1 MRRNIDLRSRI
12 GSDVLDQGLRPT
24 CVTFASSAAH
34 EALQDDEGDAVSH
47 LAPEA
52 LWWQA
57 TVAGRTSAR
66 GMILDHAGPA
76 LSGSGQPDLVQWPYD
91 PTLGAGTQAPPSGL
105 DAPPWR
111 RARLQDLPLKHDG
124 VEDPLEEA
132 LAQLRPVILVV
143 EVTDQFHW
151 PNGDGIVAV
160 PDVRATV
167 GGYHAVTCV
176 GAANHPV
183 HGRLLLIKN
192 SWGTEWGLGGYC
204 WLPVDYL
211 EGFAVQAAIIDVVSE
226 S

>member
-1 MRRNIDLRSRI
+1 M
-12 GSDVLDQGLRPT
+12 
-24 CVTFASSAAH
+24 
-34 EALQDDEGDAVSH
+34 
-47 LAPEA
+47 
-52 LWWQA
+52 
-57 TVAGRTSAR
+57 
-66 GMILDHAGPA
+66 
-76 LSGSGQPDLVQWPYD
+76 
-91 PTLGAGTQAPPSGL
+91 
-105 DAPPWR
+105 
-111 RARLQDLPLKHDG
+111 KHDG